1 MPGLY
6 RTCVRQRHGG
16 SPSAV
21 APAPSPAVAAVA
33 AVVAGHALLAGPH
46 LAERGTEAPLL
57 GTGGVDRVFTMAG
70 VGLPGPDVVAV
81 LLWAIALWWVL
92 RDRDLR
98 SFVAPLLLLP
108 VVGLFVGRDY
118 WGLLVVPLE
127 LVAAG
132 EVMTMLAARVARPVR
147 AP

>member
-1 MPGLY
+1 
-6 RTCVRQRHGG
+6 
-16 SPSAV
+16 
-21 APAPSPAVAAVA
+21 
-33 AVVAGHALLAGPH
+33 
-46 LAERGTEAPLL
+46 
-57 GTGGVDRVFTMAG
+57 MAG

-132 EVMTMLAARVARPVR
+132 EVMTVLAARVARPVR